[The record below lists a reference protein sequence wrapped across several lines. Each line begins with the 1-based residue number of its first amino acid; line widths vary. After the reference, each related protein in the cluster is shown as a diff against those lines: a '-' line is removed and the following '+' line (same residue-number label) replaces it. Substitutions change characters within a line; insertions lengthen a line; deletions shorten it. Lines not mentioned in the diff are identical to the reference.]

1 MSRDPP
7 TPPSSLPP
15 PPPPPEKRGKEK
27 KKEKYCLF
35 HTTTSSAS
43 VCRVPGGATQR
54 PPPVPPP
61 QTAPPPAVASPHRSP
76 GKRGRGME
84 PPNLPGPGAQR
95 GGSREGGAASI
106 MGFTPPPPNPSWD
119 SGKPSEVPNHHPQ
132 RCPHGG
138 GGGGRTEKPLALVGT
153 RWGTA
158 EIKGG

>member
-1 MSRDPP
+1 
-7 TPPSSLPP
+7 
-15 PPPPPEKRGKEK
+15 
-27 KKEKYCLF
+27 
-35 HTTTSSAS
+35 
-43 VCRVPGGATQR
+43 
-54 PPPVPPP
+54 
-61 QTAPPPAVASPHRSP
+61 
-76 GKRGRGME
+76 ME